1 MNKEVENI
9 VNQIKINVGIAQV
22 NGNPIIAEVSMNEKS
37 KEYISNL
44 IIEYGKKM
52 YNLGIKNGIDGI

>member
-1 MNKEVENI
+1 MKKEVENI